1 MKTPNEQFFEAAE
14 NALTLFKLA
23 TDGRFD
29 DVDKRGE
36 PLKDHPHFIRLVL
49 IRWLLHNMDT
59 NANPEIVK
67 NLVEGLGFTTER
79 KQP

>member
-1 MKTPNEQFFEAAE
+1 MTDTAYPEIADAAE

-29 DVDKRGE
+29 DVDKRDQ

-67 NLVEGLGFTTER
+67 NLV
-79 KQP
+79 